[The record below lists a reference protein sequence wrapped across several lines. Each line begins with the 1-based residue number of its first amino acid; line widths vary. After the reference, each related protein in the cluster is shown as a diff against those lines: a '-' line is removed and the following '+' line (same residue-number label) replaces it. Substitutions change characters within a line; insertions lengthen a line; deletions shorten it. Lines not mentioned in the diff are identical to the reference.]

1 MVATQDGT
9 EFVMQ
14 AAMSTEKPQPHGNA
28 RNSQAFGHFLSG
40 VLQDIAQ
47 ETSLPEIGRE
57 LRDSTREK
65 GAHLAARVVLLWSLP
80 MGSKMLGKVF
90 ARFGITGLKGD
101 VFGVAPLAKQVDGS
115 VSGDARDPSV
125 QVVLK
130 FILIAGKLIDARE
143 GLHERF
149 LLCVFGVSG
158 IPRQPQGATIKTWR
172 VGEDQSSECL
182 AITKTRLS

>member
-115 VSGDARDPSV
+115 VSGDAR
-125 QVVLK
+125 
-130 FILIAGKLIDARE
+130 E